1 MEWTHEEA
9 VAHIV
14 AGAQAHWNLEPA
26 QLVEE
31 ALRRREGVLAR
42 EGALVVRTGEFTG
55 RSPQDK
61 YIVREASTEE
71 TVDWGT
77 VNQPMSE
84 EQFEGL
90 FKKLVAFLEGREV
103 FIQDCS
109 ASADPRYAL
118 PLRVVAQKAWHA
130 LFAHQMFV
138 RRSLH
143 HSQSSSKEFAI
154 FFAPELTADP
164 SQDGTRSGTCIAINF
179 KRRIVLITGTFY
191 AGELKKAVFT
201 IMNHFLPV
209 QGVLPMHCSANI
221 SPDGQTT
228 AVFFGLSGTGKTTLS
243 ADPRRP
249 LVGDD
254 EHGWSEQGIF
264 NIEGGCYAK
273 CIGLSRAKEPQIWDA
288 IGFGVVLENV
298 VIDPR
303 SRQLDYAS
311 SELTENSRA
320 AYPIENIPKAVASGV
335 AGHPAYVVLLTA
347 DAFGVLPPIARL
359 TPEQAIYHFLS
370 GYTAKVAGT
379 ERGLD
384 LSPAATFSACF
395 AAPFLSRPAQVYA
408 RMLGEKLVKHGA
420 TCYLVNTGWTGGP
433 YGIGRRI
440 DLQATRAMVNAILEG
455 NLDSAEVVV
464 DPVFGLAVPRHC
476 PGVPGTLLNPRTVW
490 NDKQAYD
497 RTAVALQERFARNS
511 DHSKVFN
518 ATLS

>member
-1 MEWTHEEA
+1 MERSHEEA

-14 AGAQAHWNLEPA
+14 AKSQAHWNLEPA

-42 EGALVVRTGEFTG
+42 QGALVVRTGEFTG

-61 YIVREASTEE
+61 YIVREASTEAS
-71 TVDWGT
+71 VNWGT

-90 FKKLVAFLEGREV
+90 FRKVVAFLESREV

-109 ASADPRYAL
+109 ASADACYAL
-118 PLRVVAQKAWHA
+118 PLRVVVQKAWHA
-130 LFAHQMFV
+130 LFARQMFI
-138 RRSLH
+138 RRPPAQAQ
-143 HSQSSSKEFAI
+143 HSGKEFAI
-154 FFAPELTADP
+154 FFAPGFNAHPPE
-164 SQDGTRSGTCIAINF
+164 DGTRSETCIAINF
-179 KRRIVLITGTFY
+179 KRRIVLITGTLY

-201 IMNHFLPV
+201 IMNHLLPDR
-209 QGVLPMHCSANI
+209 GVLPMHCSANV
-221 SPDGQTT
+221 SPDGRATT
-228 AVFFGLSGTGKTTLS
+228 VFFGLSGTGKTTLS

-254 EHGWSEQGIF
+254 EHGWSERGVF

-273 CIGLSRAKEPQIWDA
+273 CIGLSQTKEPQIWGA

-303 SRQLDYAS
+303 SRELDYAS
-311 SELTENSRA
+311 SELTVNSRA
-320 AYPIENIPKAVASGV
+320 AYPLENIPRAVASGV
-335 AGHPAYVVLLTA
+335 AGHPSHIVFLTA

-359 TPEQAIYHFLS
+359 SREQAMYHFLS

-379 ERGLD
+379 ERDLD
-384 LSPAATFSACF
+384 HNPIATFSACF
-395 AAPFLSRPAQVYA
+395 AEPFLPRPPQVYA
-408 RMLGEKLVKHGA
+408 RMLGEKLRQHQV

-440 DLQATRAMVNAILEG
+440 DLSATRAMVDA
-455 NLDSAEVVV
+455 
-464 DPVFGLAVPRHC
+464 VFGLTVPRHC
-476 PGVPGTLLNPRTVW
+476 PDVPHALLNPRAAW
-490 NDKQAYD
+490 KDKQAYD
-497 RTAVALQERFARNS
+497 RAALNLRRRFELNF
-511 DHSKVFN
+511 DHSR
-518 ATLS
+518 TLTDCIS